1 MNDST
6 EVETRARYRLF
17 SRGARPA
24 RAPRSRFAFRA
35 GQARAAKWALLAL
48 TLIGCTSEMPTLPR
62 EVLRDVEP
70 LHLEQATTAP
80 TISITTAPTTA
91 ATQGTSTVEM
101 SIERARELAMEN
113 NLDLKVELLNPT
125 IAKETVNAE
134 EARFEALFTTD
145 SRFSVTDTPTAS
157 ELEGSEVKDFSVSP
171 GITLPLRTGGTI
183 QLQVPMD
190 RFETN
195 NQFSTLNPSYTSD
208 VQATFTQPLLRGAG
222 AYYNEQP
229 IRVAKYNYLQ
239 SQANTKLEVI
249 RVLTDVDRIYW
260 RLYAA
265 RQELRVRKQEYD
277 LAVAQYERAQR
288 QVEAG
293 AAASVD
299 VTRAESGVADKRE
312 AIIIAENTVRDRE
325 RDLKRILNDPDLPME
340 SDIVI
345 VPTTEPK
352 TLYYKLRPTDLMNRA
367 MNDRMELLDLELQI
381 AIETSNVN
389 IAKNDML
396 PLVSLAY
403 TYGVNGLGGDFNES
417 FSMVSDRNFQDHSV
431 GIHLEVPIGN
441 EAARSRLRRALAVRL
456 QALATKEQR
465 EIQIRQDLA
474 GAIDQLNTNWFRI
487 LAAKK
492 RTELAARVVELEIR
506 QFNQGLQTSTDVI
519 DAQTRLASAASAEIS
534 AVTDYQI
541 SQVDIAFATG
551 TVLGAS
557 RVIWEPTQAPKID
570 W

>member
-1 MNDST
+1 
-6 EVETRARYRLF
+6 
-17 SRGARPA
+17 
-24 RAPRSRFAFRA
+24 
-35 GQARAAKWALLAL
+35 
-48 TLIGCTSEMPTLPR
+48 
-62 EVLRDVEP
+62 
-70 LHLEQATTAP
+70 
-80 TISITTAPTTA
+80 
-91 ATQGTSTVEM
+91 M

-125 IAKETVNAE
+125 IAKESVNEE

-145 SRFSVTDTPTAS
+145 SRFSVTDTPTAT
-157 ELEGSEVKDFSVSP
+157 ELEGSQVKDFSISP
-171 GITLPLRTGGTI
+171 GLTIPLRTGGSI

-195 NQFSTLNPSYTSD
+195 NQFATLNPSYTSD

-239 SQANTKLEVI
+239 SQARTKLEVI
-249 RVLTDVDRIYW
+249 RVLTDVDRVYW

-277 LAVAQYERAQR
+277 LAVAQYERALR
-288 QVEAG
+288 QAAAG
-293 AAASVD
+293 AVANVE

-312 AIIIAENTVRDRE
+312 AIITAENTVRDRE
-325 RDLKRILNDPDLPME
+325 RDLKRLLNDPDLRIE

-345 VPTTEPK
+345 TPSTEPK
-352 TLYYKLRPTDLMNRA
+352 TLYYKLHPADLMNHA

-381 AIETSNVN
+381 AVETSNVN
-389 IAKNDML
+389 IAKNDLL

-403 TYGVNGLGGDFNES
+403 TYGVNGLGGDFSDS
-417 FSMVSDRNFQDHSV
+417 FAMVRDRNFQDHSV
-431 GIHLEVPIGN
+431 GIRLEVPIGN

-465 EIQIRQDLA
+465 EIQIRQELA
-474 GAIDQLNTNWFRI
+474 AAIDQLNTNWFRI

-519 DAQTRLASAASAEIS
+519 DAQTRLASAASAEIA

-557 RVIWEPTQAPKID
+557 RVDWQPTQAPKLD
-570 W
+570 P

>member
-1 MNDST
+1 
-6 EVETRARYRLF
+6 
-17 SRGARPA
+17 
-24 RAPRSRFAFRA
+24 
-35 GQARAAKWALLAL
+35 
-48 TLIGCTSEMPTLPR
+48 MPSLPPQ
-62 EVLRDVEP
+62 VLRDVQP

-80 TISITTAPTTA
+80 TLSITTAPTTA
-91 ATQGTSTVEM
+91 ATRGTTTVEL

-125 IAKETVNAE
+125 IAKESVNAE
-134 EARFEALFTTD
+134 GARFEALFTTD
-145 SRFSVTDTPTAS
+145 ARYGLTDTPTAS
-157 ELEGSEVKDFSVSP
+157 ELVGSQTKDFSLAP

-195 NQFSTLNPSYTSD
+195 NQFSTLNPAYTSD
-208 VQATFTQPLLRGAG
+208 VQATFTQPLLRGGG

-293 AAASVD
+293 AVASVD
-299 VTRAESGVADKRE
+299 VTRAESGVADRRE

-352 TLYYKLRPTDLMNRA
+352 TLYYKLHPIDLMNRA
-367 MNDRMELLDLELQI
+367 MNDRMELLDQELQI
-381 AIETSNVN
+381 AIETSNVTV
-389 IAKNDML
+389 AKNDLL
-396 PLVSLAY
+396 PLVSLEY
-403 TYGVNGLGGDFNES
+403 TYGINGLGGDFSES
-417 FSMVSDRNFQDHSV
+417 FTLVRDRNFQDHSL
-431 GIHLEVPIGN
+431 GIRLEVPIGN

-465 EIQIRQDLA
+465 AIQIRQDLA

-557 RVIWEPTQAPKID
+557 RVIWEPTQAPKIAP
-570 W
+570 